1 VPQIAPKIPRADVVG
16 SLLRPQ
22 YLLDARAAWR
32 EGRLSEAEMNAA
44 TDRAVIEAAALQEEA
59 GIDAITDGE
68 YRRFNF
74 MATMG
79 VRDARDAC
87 LKGFATV
94 ETNANWMRL
103 WLNPDGSDGGLVK
116 TETGPRSLVVGKIAP
131 GRDAVAEEFPF
142 LKRAA
147 RKARAKFT
155 YPAPSMHRIA
165 WEPEHSSGAYPTARD
180 FLLAVRDHV
189 RSVVEQLIALGCD
202 YIQLDAPN
210 YSQWHIDP
218 RIRAAFQSWGRDL
231 DKELIEDAE
240 IDNSVF
246 EGITG
251 ITRGIHLC
259 RGNAPGG
266 RYLAD
271 GGYGRVAAEVFPR
284 LSNYD
289 TLLLEYDTLRAG
301 DFSPLKHVR
310 ADQTVVLGLITT
322 KEGRLEDPTLVETR
336 IHEAAAYVPLERL
349 ALSPQCGFASGEYA
363 TTMTHAEQAAKLRL
377 VGQVADKVWG
387 GA

>member
-1 VPQIAPKIPRADVVG
+1 MPKIARADVVG

-22 YLLDARAAWR
+22 YLLDARKGAR
-32 EGRLSEAEMNAA
+32 EGRVSEAELQAA
-44 TDRAVIEAAALQEEA
+44 TDRAVADAIALQEAA
-59 GIDAITDGE
+59 GIQAVTDGE
-68 YRRFNF
+68 YRRYNF

-79 VRDARDAC
+79 VRDARDGC
-87 LKGFATV
+87 LSGFATV
-94 ETNANWMRL
+94 QTDANWMRL

-116 TETGPRSLVVGKIAP
+116 TEKGPRSLVVERIAP
-131 GRDAVAEEFPF
+131 LRDAVAEEIPYAMAQA
-142 LKRAA
+142 K
-147 RKARAKFT
+147 KARVKLT

-165 WEPEHSSGAYPTARD
+165 WEAEHSGTAYPTARA
-180 FLLAVRDHV
+180 FLLDVRDHV
-189 RSVVEQLIALGCD
+189 RSVVKQLIALGCD

-218 RIRAAFQSWGRDL
+218 RIRAKFASWGRDL

-246 EGITG
+246 DGISG

-271 GGYGRVAAEVFPR
+271 GGYGRIAAALFPR

-289 TLLLEYDTLRAG
+289 TLLLEYDTPRAG
-301 DFSPLKHVR
+301 DFSPLAHVGK
-310 ADQTVVLGLITT
+310 DTTVVLGLITT
-322 KEGRLEDPTLVETR
+322 KDGTLEDDATVERR
-336 IHEAAAYVPLERL
+336 IREAAAFVPLERL

-363 TTMTHAEQAAKLRL
+363 TTMTHAQQEAKLRL
-377 VGQVADKVWG
+377 VGRVAAKVWPNG
-387 GA
+387 

>member
-1 VPQIAPKIPRADVVG
+1 MPKIARADVVG

-22 YLLDARAAWR
+22 YLLDARNGVR
-32 EGRLSEAEMNAA
+32 EGRVSAAEMQAA
-44 TDRAVIEAAALQEEA
+44 TDRAVADAIAMQEAA
-59 GIDAITDGE
+59 GIQAVTDGE
-68 YRRFNF
+68 YRRYNF

-79 VRDARDAC
+79 VRDARDGC
-87 LKGFATV
+87 LSGFATV
-94 ETNANWMRL
+94 ETDSNWMRL

-116 TETGPRSLVVGKIAP
+116 TEKGPRSLVVEKIAP
-131 GRDAVAEEFPF
+131 LRDAVAEEIPF
-142 LKRAA
+142 AMAQAK
-147 RKARAKFT
+147 KARVKLT

-165 WEPEHSSGAYPTARD
+165 WEAEHSGKAYPTARA
-180 FLLAVRDHV
+180 FLLDVRDHV
-189 RSVVEQLIALGCD
+189 RSVVKQLTTLGCD
-202 YIQLDAPN
+202 YVQLDAPN

-218 RIRAAFQSWGRDL
+218 RIRAQFASWGRDL

-246 EGITG
+246 DGITG

-271 GGYGRVAAEVFPR
+271 GGYGRIAAELFPR

-289 TLLLEYDTLRAG
+289 TLLLEYDTPRAG
-301 DFSPLKHVR
+301 DFSPLAHVGK
-310 ADQTVVLGLITT
+310 DTTVVLGLITT
-322 KEGRLEDPTLVETR
+322 KDGTLEDDATVERR
-336 IHEAAAYVPLERL
+336 IHEAAAFVPLERL

-363 TTMTHAEQAAKLRL
+363 TTMTHAEQEAKLRL
-377 VGQVADKVWG
+377 VGRIAAKVWPTG
-387 GA
+387 

>member
-1 VPQIAPKIPRADVVG
+1 VVG

-22 YLLDARAAWR
+22 YLIDARDAWR
-32 EGRLSEAEMNAA
+32 AGRLTETEMNRVA
-44 TDRAVIEAAALQEEA
+44 DRAVTEAAALQEEA

-94 ETNANWMRL
+94 ETNAGWMRL

-116 TETGPRSLVVGKIAP
+116 TEIGPRSLVVEKIAP
-131 GRDAVAEEFPF
+131 GRDAAGEEFPF
-142 LKRAA
+142 LKRATH
-147 RKARAKFT
+147 KARAKFT

-165 WEPEHSSGAYPTARD
+165 WEPEHSSGAYPKARD

-189 RSVVEQLIALGCD
+189 RSVVEQLIDLGCD

-218 RIRAAFQSWGRDL
+218 RIRAAFASWGRDL

-246 EGITG
+246 DGITG

-289 TLLLEYDTLRAG
+289 TLLLEYDTPRAG

-310 ADQTVVLGLITT
+310 SDQAVVLGLITT
-322 KEGRLEDPTLVETR
+322 KDGKLEDPALVETR
-336 IHEAAAYVPLERL
+336 IREAAAYVPLERL

-377 VGQVADKVWG
+377 VGQVADQVWG